1 MKTGKSRRDNAGL
14 SLPEVLISSFILVLV
29 VFNSVRMTTNALSGM
44 GRSKSR
50 TLIDAS
56 VARKIETLRKRSFDF
71 LCTQGCSNDELTK
84 ALKYDLSSLKP
95 LCETKRLG
103 QAFLNNLSA
112 TDKPETF
119 IVATI
124 PPVTVNVTYTAEQN
138 HLNISYSASTKPE
151 LALSTTLVPHAQGWC
166 P

>member
-1 MKTGKSRRDNAGL
+1 MKTAQSRQDNAGL
-14 SLPEVLISSFILVLV
+14 SLPEVLICSFILALV
-29 VFNSVRMTTNALSGM
+29 VLNSVRMTTNALNGM

-50 TLIDAS
+50 TLVDTSIAQ
-56 VARKIETLRKRSFDF
+56 KIETLRKRSFDF

-95 LCETKRLG
+95 LCETKSLG
-103 QAFLNNLSA
+103 QAFLNNLPAS
-112 TDKPETF
+112 DKPETF
-119 IVATI
+119 IVAAI
-124 PPVTVNVTYTAEQN
+124 PPVTVNVIYTAERN
-138 HLNISYSASTKPE
+138 RLHISYSASTKPE

>member
-1 MKTGKSRRDNAGL
+1 MKTVQSRQDNAGL
-14 SLPEVLISSFILVLV
+14 SLPEVLIASFILVLV
-29 VFNSVRMTTNALSGM
+29 VLNSVRMTTNALSGM

-50 TLIDAS
+50 TLVDAS
-56 VARKIETLRKRSFDF
+56 VAQKIETLRKRSFDF

-95 LCETKRLG
+95 LCATKSLG
-103 QAFLNNLSA
+103 QAFLNNLPA
-112 TDKPETF
+112 TDKPQTF
-119 IVATI
+119 IVAAM

-138 HLNISYSASTKPE
+138 RLHISYTASTKPE